1 MTKQIVLSYTEV
13 ETLKRSM
20 QIIDEFMNLDVV
32 CRKDLIDSVSSARL
46 VMNYIL
52 DNTKTT
58 KERESYLKLAERI
71 IDNLDP
77 WEVEEDTTPEKV
89 LNDMTADPF
98 AAITY
103 LLDTIDCLRG

>member
-1 MTKQIVLSYTEV
+1 MTKQIILSYAEV

-20 QIIDEFMNLDVV
+20 KIIDDYMNMEVV

-46 VMNYIL
+46 VINYIL
-52 DNTKTT
+52 DNTNTT
-58 KERESYLKLAERI
+58 KEDYTKLAERI

-89 LNDMTADPF
+89 LKEMTADPF
-98 AAITY
+98 ATITY